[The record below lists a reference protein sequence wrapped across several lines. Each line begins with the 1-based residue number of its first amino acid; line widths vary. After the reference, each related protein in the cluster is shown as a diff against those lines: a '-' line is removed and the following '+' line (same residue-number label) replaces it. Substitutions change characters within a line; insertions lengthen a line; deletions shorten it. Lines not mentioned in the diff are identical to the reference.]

1 MNVSLTPQLERLIQ
15 KKVKS
20 GNYQSAS
27 EVIREALRLMQ
38 SRDQRLEDLRRSVQS
53 GIDEIERGEGIEL
66 RESDLGGFFDEIKSR
81 GRQRHSK
88 RTAR

>member
-1 MNVSLTPQLERLIQ
+1 MNVSLTPQLERLVH

-38 SRDQRLEDLRRSVQS
+38 DRDQRLDNLRKTIQA
-53 GIDEIERGEGIEL
+53 GIDEIDRGEGIEL
-66 RESDLGGFFDEIKSR
+66 RESDLPGFFDEIKAT
-81 GRQRHSK
+81 GRRRLSK
-88 RTAR
+88 RKTR